1 MQVPI
6 VVSKNLA
13 YNSLKGERLKAKQRS
28 LTKLRADIETASSR
42 ETNGKDESCGVDN
55 SAKKGSPLNSGGSQR
70 QFVRDLL
77 PKLESPHPTFPSFSD
92 ALRVSY
98 EPGNFAILHHDFT
111 KCVALLLSFIN
122 EHTTVYFL
130 RPIISIFLYR
140 IWSGRGRFC
149 VADRDI
155 KSGEL
160 IAVESPFTW
169 LLDKEEAKS
178 GSTCWHCFRSAIS
191 PIPCLSC
198 AGEEDEHLSQGDQSS
213 LESIMIVSNRNPV
226 Y

>member
-1 MQVPI
+1 MRGTFARLYQWTH
-6 VVSKNLA
+6 
-13 YNSLKGERLKAKQRS
+13 NSVFFCAQ
-28 LTKLRADIETASSR
+28 
-42 ETNGKDESCGVDN
+42 
-55 SAKKGSPLNSGGSQR
+55 
-70 QFVRDLL
+70 
-77 PKLESPHPTFPSFSD
+77 
-92 ALRVSY
+92 
-98 EPGNFAILHHDFT
+98 
-111 KCVALLLSFIN
+111 LLLHS
-122 EHTTVYFL
+122 
-130 RPIISIFLYR
+130 P
-140 IWSGRGRFC
+140 SGRGRFC

-213 LESIMIVSNRNPV
+213 LESIMIVSNRNPDSCWCTICTIKKWMWNFATQIIFASQLWFV
-226 Y
+226 NILLFWYFQGSSSAELSVEKKLLKHTTIMNAAWQTRYQ

>member
-1 MQVPI
+1 MQVLI

-111 KCVALLLSFIN
+111 KCVALLLGFIN

-130 RPIISIFLYR
+130 RPIVSSFTVRARTVL
-140 IWSGRGRFC
+140 RGRSRYQ
-149 VADRDI
+149 V
-155 KSGEL
+155 
-160 IAVESPFTW
+160 W
-169 LLDKEEAKS
+169 
-178 GSTCWHCFRSAIS
+178 
-191 PIPCLSC
+191 
-198 AGEEDEHLSQGDQSS
+198 
-213 LESIMIVSNRNPV
+213 
-226 Y
+226 